1 MVFKFGKLKIY
12 LNYLKLKLYLF
23 YSINYKLNNNNRELT
38 MNLEEIKF
46 SDYAVASLTPS
57 PVNRMM
63 TEFATSFRDDVDINF
78 GVGYVNEDTIPKE
91 LIEEAFHE
99 VLLYTDKYRLALNY
113 GGAQGSPNLIES
125 IRQFYANN
133 RIGGLDRK
141 ILSLKDIII
150 GPDGATSI
158 LESIAQVM
166 KTGIVITSD
175 PMYYSYCNFLERK
188 GFQIIAIPEDNNGI
202 QTDLLREKIDRLR
215 NKKQDI
221 SFVYIV
227 TINNPTSTI
236 LLNERR
242 RKVVEIISDLSK
254 SLNRKIP
261 LFFDKAYEGLVHDPE
276 VPQLESGLLYDELGI
291 AYDIGTLSK
300 ILAPALR
307 IGYLIGPK
315 GSLINCMIQRTSD
328 VGFSAPLINQEIASY
343 LLDHY
348 ASTQTERVIKG
359 YRKKAMQVKKWIEEE
374 LGDCISECRGGQAGF
389 YFYLTMQEGIYTNED
404 SSFYKFLTRTTGDKS
419 IDGPSDA
426 KFPRVVYIPGEFFVH
441 SKGDLVEVGKRQLRL
456 SYGYENLEKMHKGIK
471 YMKSAAK
478 YAKDLTH

>member
-1 MVFKFGKLKIY
+1 
-12 LNYLKLKLYLF
+12 
-23 YSINYKLNNNNRELT
+23 
-38 MNLEEIKF
+38 MNLEEIRF

-63 TEFATSFRDDVDINF
+63 TEFATSLRDDVDINF
-78 GVGYVNEDTIPKE
+78 GVGYVNEDTIPKK

-99 VLLYTDKYRLALNY
+99 VLLRPDKYRLALNY

-125 IRQFYANN
+125 IRQFYVNN
-133 RIGGLDRK
+133 RIGGLDGK

-158 LESIAQVM
+158 LESIAQVI

-188 GFQIIAIPEDNNGI
+188 GFQIIAVPEDNQGI
-202 QTDLLREKIDRLR
+202 QTDILREKIERLG
-215 NKKQDI
+215 NKKLDI

-227 TINNPTSTI
+227 SINNPTSTI
-236 LLNERR
+236 LSNERR
-242 RKVVEIISDLSK
+242 REVVSIVTGLSK

-261 LFFDKAYEGLVHDPE
+261 LFFDKAYEGLVHDPD
-276 VPQLESGLLYDELGI
+276 VPPLESGLLYDELEI
-291 AYDIGTLSK
+291 VYDIGTLSK

-307 IGYLIGPK
+307 IGYMIGPK

-348 ASTQTERVIKG
+348 AAKQSERVIKG
-359 YRKKAMQVKKWIEEE
+359 YHDKAVQIKKWIHEE
-374 LGDCISECRGGQAGF
+374 LSDFISECRGGQAGF
-389 YFYLTMQEGIYTNED
+389 YFYLTMKEGINTNE
-404 SSFYKFLTRTTGDKS
+404 SSPFYKYLTRTTGDKS
-419 IDGPSDA
+419 IDGQPDA
-426 KFPRVVYIPGEFFVH
+426 RFPRVVYIPGEFFVH

-456 SYGYENLEKMHKGIK
+456 SYGYEGLKKINKGIK
-471 YMKSAAK
+471 HMKSAAE
-478 YAKDLTH
+478 YAIST